1 MCQHLQS
8 GQRPTDK
15 IDAVAQDI
23 ADQLS
28 EMNLGV
34 GVPSFIRLDG
44 ISSSIEKSC
53 VILACEQHV
62 PGMVHTVSFQRE
74 RRTATVKFKTKQAT
88 REVAEKDSLTING
101 RRIGITLEE
110 DPMENKIRR
119 CSPEKTVLVSE
130 IPPANVVSQQ
140 HFELYISNLL
150 RGTGNI
156 LDLCQRNDSKALV
169 VFTSRCA
176 GEVVQRLGN
185 PHTHHLV
192 DNNNRPY
199 KIQGEQLPPPDGVFV
214 KNIIT
219 EGLRS
224 FDSITRYFNNE
235 QRSGG
240 KGVKSVFFGPNR
252 SRIVFFKDSETVN
265 SVMVRDHSEM
275 LGEEVEVYR
284 FCSQLAEWT
293 KGAPCRVELI
303 RGTLETCK
311 TEAYVNSPP
320 SNLCL
325 DNGPIARSLRDVGGP
340 SFVDACNRYVREKGD
355 IGVGCVGTTVGG
367 NLQCKH
373 VIHAVGM
380 QYKGRDSERSM
391 GQLVQKVLDEC
402 ERLQVQSVAI
412 PPLGAGTLKFPN
424 SHDII
429 VRSLNTFLS
438 SGACRSLKKIVL
450 VDCEDLHNFRKSLE
464 RLM

>member
-1 MCQHLQS
+1 M
-8 GQRPTDK
+8 
-15 IDAVAQDI
+15 
-23 ADQLS
+23 
-28 EMNLGV
+28 
-34 GVPSFIRLDG
+34 
-44 ISSSIEKSC
+44 
-53 VILACEQHV
+53 
-62 PGMVHTVSFQRE
+62 
-74 RRTATVKFKTKQAT
+74 
-88 REVAEKDSLTING
+88 
-101 RRIGITLEE
+101 
-110 DPMENKIRR
+110 
-119 CSPEKTVLVSE
+119 
-130 IPPANVVSQQ
+130 
-140 HFELYISNLL
+140 
-150 RGTGNI
+150 
-156 LDLCQRNDSKALV
+156 
-169 VFTSRCA
+169 
-176 GEVVQRLGN
+176 QRLGN

-391 GQLVQKVLDEC
+391 DQLVRKVLDEC
-402 ERLQVQSVAI
+402 ERLKVRSVAI

-424 SHDII
+424 SPDII
-429 VRSLNTFLS
+429 VGSINTFLS
-438 SGACRSLKKIVL
+438 SGACHSLKKIVL
-450 VDCEDLHNFRKSLE
+450 VVDCADLHDTFRKSLE
-464 RLM
+464 TLM